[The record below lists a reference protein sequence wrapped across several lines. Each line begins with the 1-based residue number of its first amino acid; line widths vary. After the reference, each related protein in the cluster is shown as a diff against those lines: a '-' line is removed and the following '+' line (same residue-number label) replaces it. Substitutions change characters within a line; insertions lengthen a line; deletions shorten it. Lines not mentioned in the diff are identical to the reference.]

1 MICTV
6 TLNPSLDYHL
16 TPGNIQQGG
25 LHRCSKPYY
34 VAGGKGI
41 NVSALLAGLGV
52 PTRTLGFVGGF
63 VGQQLVAML
72 GEQNIPCDFTQI
84 GQNTRLNVKMDGD
97 VESEFNAPGPV
108 VTQDEWED
116 LLAKVSALQ
125 KGDILVLSGSMCAG
139 LPNDPYAVLAAAAKA
154 AGADFVLDTTLQN
167 MGGAL
172 AMGPLFIKPNIGEL
186 CEMVGRDLPTLQD
199 VVDACREMIER
210 GAGSVLC
217 TMGGEGACFVDA
229 HTALFCPAPQGAV
242 VNTIGSG
249 DSTVAGLC
257 AKWDSDPTEKC
268 KFAVAC
274 GSASAFTAGL
284 ATAKQIDDV
293 YKEMN

>member
-25 LHRCSKPYY
+25 LHRCSNPYY

-52 PTRTLGFVGGF
+52 PTKALGFVGGF

-108 VTQDEWED
+108 VTTAEWED

-125 KGDILVLSGSMCAG
+125 KGDILVLSGSMCEG
-139 LPNDPYAVLAAAAKA
+139 VPNDPYAVLAAAAKS
-154 AGADFVLDTTLQN
+154 AGADF
-167 MGGAL
+167 
-172 AMGPLFIKPNIGEL
+172 
-186 CEMVGRDLPTLQD
+186 GR
-199 VVDACREMIER
+199 
-210 GAGSVLC
+210 
-217 TMGGEGACFVDA
+217 
-229 HTALFCPAPQGAV
+229 
-242 VNTIGSG
+242 
-249 DSTVAGLC
+249 
-257 AKWDSDPTEKC
+257 
-268 KFAVAC
+268 C
-274 GSASAFTAGL
+274 G
-284 ATAKQIDDV
+284 
-293 YKEMN
+293 